1 MNDQSSSPACFSS
14 PGERWSASGGYLSA
28 GRSAS
33 DGCASCRISLPE
45 DVTYRTHQST
55 AKGAFEKGEQPSL
68 RTTEEVH
75 ACSDGYLGPEDD
87 NIRLPS
93 ASPDSFCSS
102 KSTSSCHTHVLEYV
116 SNSSPAECDSYS
128 SLRRATIRTLSGEQ
142 LPRGHISGPLCF
154 GDPIAGY
161 TIAYIFRIGDHH
173 ARGRQRYYAFLALA
187 GFDTRRA
194 FEACNILW
202 TFFEQLARNIVE
214 TADQV
219 ALHVS
224 PIDDS
229 PPHSDYIT
237 PISSFLTG
245 RTIDPDGYPRR
256 GAANVRANSIA
267 ELLDNENFFCELHMM
282 FVSILQ
288 DLGRILGGMRVKP
301 PNNVTRIRSSVAIP
315 NSAQESQPDGE
326 EEVANSPPKI
336 GVKRAASLDGLPRS
350 TPSPRLSC
358 SQNILQQPRQVAV

>member
-1 MNDQSSSPACFSS
+1 MEA
-14 PGERWSASGGYLSA
+14 
-28 GRSAS
+28 
-33 DGCASCRISLPE
+33 I
-45 DVTYRTHQST
+45 
-55 AKGAFEKGEQPSL
+55 EKGELPSL

-75 ACSDGYLGPEDD
+75 ACLNEYQEPRGRDPG
-87 NIRLPS
+87 LPS

-102 KSTSSCHTHVLEYV
+102 RPTVSCHTHQLEYV
-116 SNSSPAECDSYS
+116 SNSSPAESDSYS

-161 TIAYIFRIGDHH
+161 TVAYIFRLADHH

-214 TADQV
+214 MADQV

-224 PIDDS
+224 PIDDN
-229 PPHSDYIT
+229 PPQSGHIT

-245 RTIDPDGYPRR
+245 RTIDPDGYSRR
-256 GAANVRANSIA
+256 SAANVRANSIA
-267 ELLDNENFFCELHMM
+267 ELLDNENFFCELHIM

-288 DLGRILGGMRVKP
+288 DLGRMLGGMRVKP
-301 PNNVTRIRSSVAIP
+301 PIRAWSSVVTP
-315 NSAQESQPDGE
+315 DCVPGSQRGE
-326 EEVANSPPKI
+326 EEEVQNLSAKPEMASSNGHQRVPPSST
-336 GVKRAASLDGLPRS
+336 SL
-350 TPSPRLSC
+350 C
-358 SQNILQQPRQVAV
+358 SQTFLQQRREVAV

>member
-1 MNDQSSSPACFSS
+1 M
-14 PGERWSASGGYLSA
+14 SA
-28 GRSAS
+28 GRSANDS
-33 DGCASCRISLPE
+33 CASCRISLPE
-45 DVTYRTHQST
+45 DVTYRTHQSI
-55 AKGAFEKGEQPSL
+55 AKGAFGKGELPSL

-75 ACSDGYLGPEDD
+75 ACSNEYQDLEEDGL
-87 NIRLPS
+87 ISLPS
-93 ASPDSFCSS
+93 ASPDSFGSS
-102 KSTSSCHTHVLEYV
+102 RSASSCHTHSLEYV
-116 SNSSPAECDSYS
+116 SNSSPAESDSYS

-161 TIAYIFRIGDHH
+161 TIAYIFRLGDHH

-229 PPHSDYIT
+229 PPQSGHIT

-288 DLGRILGGMRVKP
+288 DLGKMMGGMRVKP
-301 PNNVTRIRSSVAIP
+301 PNNPSTTRSSVLSP
-315 NSAQESQPDGE
+315 GCVQGSRRNDDE
-326 EEVANSPPKI
+326 EEVQNSSAKSKM
-336 GVKRAASLDGLPRS
+336 KRAASLNEHQRVIPSS
-350 TPSPRLSC
+350 TPSC
-358 SQNILQQPRQVAV
+358 NQTVLQQRRQVAV